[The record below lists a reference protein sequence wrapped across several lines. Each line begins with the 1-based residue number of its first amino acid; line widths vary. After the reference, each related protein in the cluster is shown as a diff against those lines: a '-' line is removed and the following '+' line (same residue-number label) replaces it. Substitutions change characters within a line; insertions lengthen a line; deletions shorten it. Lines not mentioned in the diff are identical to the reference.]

1 MGFRILNCW
10 LEHGCASKLVKRLIC
25 IVFWCLC
32 LCASDACLRTTPN
45 CSNLILTEFWEDIGC
60 SQYFHD
66 FGLNLLD
73 WGSSK
78 CNILAI
84 ALHSAVYL
92 WDSSNCSTF
101 RTFHNWWQGWPRQII
116 VSSYG
121 DSATNRQGLK
131 YI

>member
-1 MGFRILNCW
+1 MGFSILNCW
-10 LEHGCASKLVKRLIC
+10 LEHGCASKLVKGLIC
-25 IVFWCLC
+25 IIFWCLC
-32 LCASDACLRTTPN
+32 LRASDVWLCTTPN

-66 FGLNLLD
+66 LSLNLLD
-73 WGSSK
+73 WVSSK
-78 CNILAI
+78 CNVLAI

-92 WDSSNCSTF
+92 WDSSNCSTSELF
-101 RTFHNWWQGWPRQII
+101 TIDDKDGTIATL

-121 DSATNRQGLK
+121 DSATNWQVLK